1 MELKVVRLDIPEA
14 CNIILGQTHFIKTAE
29 DLCEILATRIPHAQF
44 GVAFTEA
51 SGPCLIRTEGN
62 SHELIDVCVKNL
74 QAMSA
79 GHVFCVLLRNA
90 FPIAVLND
98 IKACQEVCG
107 IFCATAN
114 PLQVVIAQT
123 EQGSGVLGVIDG
135 SAPRGVESEQDRQN
149 RRGFLRTIGYKK

>member
-1 MELKVVRLDIPEA
+1 MELKVVSLDIPEA

-29 DLCEILATRIPHAQF
+29 DLCEILATRISHAQF

-62 SHELIDVCVKNL
+62 SQELIDACVKNL

-79 GHVFCVLLRNA
+79 GHVFCILLRNA

-98 IKACQEVCG
+98 IKTCQEVCR

-114 PLQVVIAQT
+114 PLQVVIAQS